1 MRKKRFIPILLT
13 LVLAF
18 TSLSACDT
26 SGQSSSDE
34 GSVYYL
40 NYKPEQDAQWQE
52 LAEYYT
58 EETGVPVTV
67 LTAASGQYE
76 TTLKSE
82 MAKSDAPTAFQVAN
96 MTELEAWQDY
106 AYDLTDTKLAEES
119 IDESFRLSLD
129 DEIKAIA
136 YVMESYGIIYN
147 KDLLAEAGYT
157 QDDIMSFDGLKDV
170 AEDITARKDELG
182 FAAFTSVGMDSSSDW
197 RFHTHLAN
205 FPVYYEMLDRGLEI
219 PPESL
224 EGTYT
229 DNFRKIWD
237 LYINNS
243 TVEPSLLS
251 SMTGEDAVSEFLTEE
266 AVFYQNGSWAYTD
279 IADLGD
285 EKLGMIPIYMDVAG
299 EEDNSPTTGTGNY
312 WVVNKKASAEDIEAT
327 LDFLEWCVTSEV
339 GVKAMCGIDG
349 AMPSGEEGMGF
360 SIPFKSNIEND
371 NKLLNITNEYLE
383 KGYEPVQ
390 IGIVAMPSEQWKQD
404 LGSAMTLYAAEQTDE
419 NWAEVE
425 TAFVDN
431 WAKEAAASE

>member
-1 MRKKRFIPILLT
+1 
-13 LVLAF
+13 
-18 TSLSACDT
+18 
-26 SGQSSSDE
+26 
-34 GSVYYL
+34 
-40 NYKPEQDAQWQE
+40 
-52 LAEYYT
+52 
-58 EETGVPVTV
+58 
-67 LTAASGQYE
+67 
-76 TTLKSE
+76 
-82 MAKSDAPTAFQVAN
+82 
-96 MTELEAWQDY
+96 
-106 AYDLTDTKLAEES
+106 
-119 IDESFRLSLD
+119 LSLD

-182 FAAFTSVGMDSSSDW
+182 FAAFTSAGMDSSSDW

-279 IADLGD
+279 IAD
-285 EKLGMIPIYMDVAG
+285 
-299 EEDNSPTTGTGNY
+299 
-312 WVVNKKASAEDIEAT
+312 
-327 LDFLEWCVTSEV
+327 
-339 GVKAMCGIDG
+339 
-349 AMPSGEEGMGF
+349 
-360 SIPFKSNIEND
+360 
-371 NKLLNITNEYLE
+371 
-383 KGYEPVQ
+383 
-390 IGIVAMPSEQWKQD
+390 
-404 LGSAMTLYAAEQTDE
+404 
-419 NWAEVE
+419 
-425 TAFVDN
+425 
-431 WAKEAAASE
+431 